1 MKSCSLLLPSLPRF
15 PHREWVESSP
25 IALLHS
31 SPTLRSFNAHIF
43 VSKRSTEG
51 ATNERDI
58 IARSQRFLS
67 SVNTTANAVSLKAA
81 VAMNTGE

>member
-25 IALLHS
+25 IVLLHS

-43 VSKRSTEG
+43 VSERSIEG
-51 ATNERDI
+51 ATAESAIKGGNQNE
-58 IARSQRFLS
+58 S
-67 SVNTTANAVSLKAA
+67 SVNATATAVSLKAA
-81 VAMNTGE
+81 VAMNTGA